1 LSFGPRLPSKNL
13 RTAGLTAVALG
24 GLALF
29 IFLPP
34 DQLLGRF
41 AEMSA
46 SGRVSA
52 DTRVYLWKE
61 TLSLIDEFRWFGCG
75 LGGFE
80 PTFLKYQAT
89 VAGFRVEFAHNDY
102 LQYLVE
108 LGFVGFAILI
118 TAIAGVLIPVVKGIV
133 RSEDEN
139 RRLLLV
145 GCAGSF
151 LAIGLHSLVDFN
163 LYIPANGMILAW
175 IAGVASI
182 NGLD

>member
-1 LSFGPRLPSKNL
+1 
-13 RTAGLTAVALG
+13 
-24 GLALF
+24 
-29 IFLPP
+29 
-34 DQLLGRF
+34 
-41 AEMSA
+41 M
-46 SGRVSA
+46 
-52 DTRVYLWKE
+52 
-61 TLSLIDEFRWFGCG
+61 
-75 LGGFE
+75 
-80 PTFLKYQAT
+80 
-89 VAGFRVEFAHNDY
+89 EFAHNDY
-102 LQYLVE
+102 LQYLAE
-108 LGFVGFAILI
+108 LGFVGFAIVM
-118 TAIAGVLIPVVKGIV
+118 TAIVGVLIPVVKGIV